1 MLKYK
6 GRMVIQKHSYLVP
19 ILLQAYHDS
28 PVGGHSGDSKTYQRI
43 AQEWYWPGMRKAISL
58 YVQAAGLLQPL
69 SILTQ
74 VWEDISMDFIEG
86 LPKSKGYDSIL
97 VVVDRLTKYSHF
109 VGLTHPFTAY
119 TVAMVF
125 IREVVKL
132 HGFLATRQKW
142 SIRLWKRI

>member
-1 MLKYK
+1 
-6 GRMVIQKHSYLVP
+6 MVL
-19 ILLQAYHDS
+19 ARD
-28 PVGGHSGDSKTYQRI
+28 
-43 AQEWYWPGMRKAISL
+43 EKAISL